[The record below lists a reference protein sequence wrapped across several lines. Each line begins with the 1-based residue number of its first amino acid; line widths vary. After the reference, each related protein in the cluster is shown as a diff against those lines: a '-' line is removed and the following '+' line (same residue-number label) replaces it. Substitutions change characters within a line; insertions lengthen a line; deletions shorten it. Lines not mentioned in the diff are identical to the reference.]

1 MLFQSEVPMFLN
13 PSKLNV
19 IAEAV
24 FISFKSCMD
33 FIHPSKTVL
42 TAGFKN
48 FMYGLLQF
56 LNIYLIDIKQHVPKL
71 FYLYRLITEILV

>member
-1 MLFQSEVPMFLN
+1 
-13 PSKLNV
+13 
-19 IAEAV
+19 
-24 FISFKSCMD
+24 MD